1 MSGDTLTGFI
11 ATTQAAPC
19 SVAGSIR
26 ALMTLNAPFESAAAE
41 LRDPGKSSAR

>member
-19 SVAGSIR
+19 SIAGSIR
-26 ALMTLNAPFESAAAE
+26 GVVSLNPPFESAAAE